1 MLQLANEYTCCHE
14 SLLQDHSL
22 KIKELET
29 KSQYKE
35 ARIDDLYNKIENM
48 DKKIDQLNSNVNKLV
63 LQSNKADNDLEQ
75 RLIAMETK
83 IAENDKAV
91 QDNRNRFT
99 IILSVVVVFFTA
111 LTFIFNFILK

>member
-1 MLQLANEYTCCHE
+1 MTIQYDCIHE
-14 SLLQDHSL
+14 SLIQSHSTDIESL
-22 KIKELET
+22 KT
-29 KSQYKE
+29 RADYKDK
-35 ARIDDLYNKIENM
+35 RLDDLDLKIEKMNEKL
-48 DKKIDQLNSNVNKLV
+48 DKMNDNINKLI
-63 LQSNKADNDLEQ
+63 QASMKSDADLEK

-99 IILSVVVVFFTA
+99 IILSMVVVFFTA